1 MKRRCIVS
9 LMPPSGTRSR
19 MTAASAINLVDHCD
33 VYNNFGYGIQVY
45 KSSGRSGQDASY
57 NTVRNSNFHGNG
69 KSGIGLFVGDGNV
82 AYNNTT
88 WNNGEDGIKLDY
100 GVTNAKV
107 YNNTAYNNGNSGV
120 EVGSGSTGAVIEN
133 NILYQNS
140 WGAISNSES
149 GTVADHNLTT
159 DPGFVN
165 AAAGD
170 FHLTSGSA
178 AINAGVTISLVTT
191 DCDGFSRLVG
201 GACDIGAFE
210 YH

>member
-1 MKRRCIVS
+1 
-9 LMPPSGTRSR
+9 

-45 KSSGRSGQDASY
+45 KSSGVSGQDASY